1 MRRRRLRRPGTWPP
15 ATRSPSSLASRPR
28 SGTACHS
35 PMLSGAMSRFVSVAN
50 TEANGCIVWP
60 CSDQAEGSTSKLVL
74 YMVSRPRRPGTWS
87 LPSIL
92 LLTAVP
98 PGRDDFMVV
107 LQLVPVLTARLASA
121 VCRPP
126 FARLPPWK
134 KHTVNKTEHK
144 AVAFGA
150 GYSFYL
156 ELKDLEQATSVMTQI
171 GYA

>member
-1 MRRRRLRRPGTWPP
+1 MAASWEQQEEEGHAAP
-15 ATRSPSSLASRPR
+15 ATKKARNVATGDKEPEFLGEPSPL
-28 SGTACHS
+28 
-35 PMLSGAMSRFVSVAN
+35 
-50 TEANGCIVWP
+50 
-60 CSDQAEGSTSKLVL
+60 
-74 YMVSRPRRPGTWS
+74 SRPRRPGTWS

-134 KHTVNKTEHK
+134 RRVN
-144 AVAFGA
+144 AVLNAVNRRTPFRTMEA
-150 GYSFYL
+150 SL
-156 ELKDLEQATSVMTQI
+156 N
-171 GYA
+171 